1 LAIFVNSKA
10 ERSEFSMVRAFA
22 LSLVLLAVVLAGV
35 VMVRP
40 ASAQA
45 VPQSC
50 FFGNTYANSAPI
62 ILSGQRIG
70 TIYAYIQT
78 NTCNRDY
85 IRGAG
90 EVFLGNFSG
99 GCFNISSSG
108 SMFIFGRFFASGGG
122 SGSLGGNAC
131 PGHDIFWVTAATTVT
146 PGTPVSQGNGASL
159 NGTNAGGITV
169 SHTF

>member
-1 LAIFVNSKA
+1 
-10 ERSEFSMVRAFA
+10 MVRAFA
-22 LSLVLLAVVLAGV
+22 LSLVIGMVVFAGV

-40 ASAQA
+40 ASAQV

-50 FFGNTYANSAPI
+50 FFGSTYSSSAPI
-62 ILSGQRIG
+62 TLSGQRIG

-90 EVFLGNFSG
+90 EVFLGNFTG
-99 GCFNISSSG
+99 GCFNVSSAG

-122 SGSLGGNAC
+122 SGSIGGNAC
-131 PGHDIFWVTAATTVT
+131 AGHDIFWVTAATTVT
-146 PGTPVSQGNGASL
+146 PGTPVSQGNGATL
-159 NGTNAGGITV
+159 NDANAGGTSV